1 MANVNHNTLTD
12 PYLHEPKGVS
22 TATAGDVYVADG
34 AGSGAWTPAHN
45 YINGYLAFDSA
56 TPAYSHSITTSYTA
70 LDPTFTIAV
79 SELWSGT
86 ASPNAR
92 LIYTGTDTSV
102 AALAFTLNLK
112 NNSGTNRDVEIAF
125 YKNGTI
131 MPNGHII
138 ITAVS
143 GEWRDA
149 NLNAYT
155 TFATNDYVEVF
166 VKGSAAFTLLVA
178 SASLNVMGVPA

>member
-1 MANVNHNTLTD
+1 M
-12 PYLHEPKGVS
+12 
-22 TATAGDVYVADG
+22 
-34 AGSGAWTPAHN
+34 
-45 YINGYLAFDSA
+45 
-56 TPAYSHSITTSYTA
+56 
-70 LDPTFTIAV
+70 